1 VIVLLLSAIPYS
13 LERRSFRITRVL
25 AGIGVILAIITL
37 SMMVVVRINHANDY
51 YGKWVLDVSGNM
63 PGYSDIGICPFV
75 VSQDDD
81 PRNACPHPYYVGC
94 GLNLITPGTETTST
108 LLSESHME
116 GQDPNTYHV
125 RNKLAL
131 GETILGLILLIPGIG
146 GGFFILIPLS
156 LVAIGAFIV
165 WAVSALR
172 DPFSVDLL
180 DHDDMDQ
187 DELDGY
193 KRTTA
198 RVATVAIVVVI
209 AVSFPLHYLQQTKP
223 TGFMILD
230 SFGPPQPASYQTVA
244 EGWDY
249 GKPILYSWTG
259 KSTKGT
265 SWSDFFYVETPTN
278 RWGFVEHWWSENKN
292 RIENWLPVL

>member
-1 VIVLLLSAIPYS
+1 
-13 LERRSFRITRVL
+13 
-25 AGIGVILAIITL
+25 
-37 SMMVVVRINHANDY
+37 MMVVVRINHANDY

-193 KRTTA
+193 KE
-198 RVATVAIVVVI
+198 
-209 AVSFPLHYLQQTKP
+209 
-223 TGFMILD
+223 
-230 SFGPPQPASYQTVA
+230 PQR
-244 EGWDY
+244 G
-249 GKPILYSWTG
+249 
-259 KSTKGT
+259 
-265 SWSDFFYVETPTN
+265 
-278 RWGFVEHWWSENKN
+278 
-292 RIENWLPVL
+292 